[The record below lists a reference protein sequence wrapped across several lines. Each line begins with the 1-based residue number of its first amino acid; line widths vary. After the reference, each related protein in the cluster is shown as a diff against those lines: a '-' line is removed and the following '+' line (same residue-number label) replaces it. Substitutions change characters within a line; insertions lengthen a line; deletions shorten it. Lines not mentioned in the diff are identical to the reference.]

1 MSDLNKANAAR
12 AAAALDKQYRFSHGV
27 DTFRRMIDTGAFSCA
42 EAATVPLVEYNRR
55 KWNGLDARGQAEYQK
70 KLDSTKTEYRLFYAA
85 DSDRF
90 AAVPKMVF
98 DHFESVAA

>member
-1 MSDLNKANAAR
+1 MPDLNKANAAR
-12 AAAALDKQYRFSHGV
+12 LAAALDKQYRFSHGA
-27 DTFRRMIDTGAFSCA
+27 DTFRRMIDSGVFSHA
-42 EAATVPLVEYNRR
+42 EAATVPRVEYNRR

-70 KLDSTKTEYRLFYAA
+70 KLDAIKTEYRLFYAA

-90 AAVPKMVF
+90 VAVPKLVF